1 MSRVPSSSSTSIL
14 RPIPDNPEAEERFPE
29 VVMAE
34 LEDGSEAS
42 GMTETSR
49 SSAAA
54 EAASER
60 FLPPLEVEEVAK
72 GLVGVEVRFKD
83 ILASSNR

>member
-1 MSRVPSSSSTSIL
+1 MNYL

-49 SSAAA
+49 SSA
-54 EAASER
+54 EQGWGKVPYLR
-60 FLPPLEVEEVAK
+60 
-72 GLVGVEVRFKD
+72 
-83 ILASSNR
+83 N

>member
-1 MSRVPSSSSTSIL
+1 MNYL

-34 LEDGSEAS
+34 LEDGSEA

-49 SSAAA
+49 SSDDQDWGKVPYMRIQLRNKV
-54 EAASER
+54 SYLR
-60 FLPPLEVEEVAK
+60 YVMLNIKLGTKLGSF
-72 GLVGVEVRFKD
+72 
-83 ILASSNR
+83 